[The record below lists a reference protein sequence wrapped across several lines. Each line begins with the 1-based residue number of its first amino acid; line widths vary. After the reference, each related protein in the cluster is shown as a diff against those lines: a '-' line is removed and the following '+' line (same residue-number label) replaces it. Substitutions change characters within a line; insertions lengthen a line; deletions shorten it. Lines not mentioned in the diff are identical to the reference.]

1 MLATPSSTHSHYFGG
16 HILKPIIMAVTSSLA
31 KNFSRLLLLLLS
43 IDRTKIKAWPMS
55 ICDLTTLLAR
65 PDNVHKLQPQK
76 QHFQVIVLWKLTF
89 LPQVPTTI
97 KSTLCSSAYRI
108 IAPATDVSVTITSVL
123 ITSSVLSLILLNHCS
138 ASFLAAPKICFTEL
152 GIVSSPNFPDD

>member
-1 MLATPSSTHSHYFGG
+1 MLATPSSTHSHYFGR

-31 KNFSRLLLLLLS
+31 KNFSRLLLLS
-43 IDRTKIKAWPMS
+43 PSTGRTKIKAWPMS

-89 LPQVPTTI
+89 IEYLSQSNLHYALQHIV
-97 KSTLCSSAYRI
+97 LLHQ
-108 IAPATDVSVTITSVL
+108 PATDVSVTITSVL
-123 ITSSVLSLILLNHCS
+123 SW
-138 ASFLAAPKICFTEL
+138 
-152 GIVSSPNFPDD
+152 IVFFSIS